1 MVLDLILPI
10 FVNLKALTLIVGG
23 LLAASWLVVRIAGV
37 SSEDISGMVDKIAI
51 LGFPVGIIAFLTIGA
66 GIFLISNSSTSDY
79 PTFDIL
85 TVVCLGI
92 LGIVLILR
100 PIKDFRFGT
109 IISLAIGL
117 LGAGLLV
124 FLGAESI
131 KLLSVFF
138 IILFFTIFGAIKIF
152 EDLYLLIAEILSS
165 PFVSV
170 IIGVLCI
177 IQGTLL
183 IFNVSLWG
191 ILTQVLQI

>member
-109 IISLAIGL
+109 FISLAIGL